1 MSLEAVAPKLTKLL
15 PLLGTNHDG
24 EALAAVR
31 AIERT
36 LKSAGL
42 DFHDLA
48 SSLEAIAAL
57 SRDPQTWEE
66 VAIWCRDNDHGR
78 LAPREREFITS
89 VAAHLVCGRQPTE
102 AQEAW
107 LRAIYVRMRREATH

>member
-1 MSLEAVAPKLTKLL
+1 MSLAAVTPKLTKLL

-48 SSLEAIAAL
+48 SSLEAAATL
-57 SRDPQTWEE
+57 NRDPQTWEE
-66 VAIWCRDNDHGR
+66 VAIWCRENDHGH
-78 LAPREREFITS
+78 LTPKEREFVTS
-89 VAAHLVCGRQPTE
+89 VAAQLVCGRQPTE

-107 LRAIYVRMRREATH
+107 LRAIYVRMRREASH